1 MTEDALTAAIPL
13 AHLIPLL
20 VAVVAHRAH
29 RAVGQSSGRL
39 RDLLA
44 VRTSLRSLTAG
55 VALATLV
62 VLIVPITQVVLA
74 TALDWA
80 PWGPGPAAKAAL
92 PLVPLAAVM
101 ASLTALGEELGWRG
115 YLQSVTQQWGFW
127 RSAAA
132 VSGAFT
138 AFHVPLMWH
147 SWASDAMPGAEAVA
161 ATLNIAAGSFALSAL
176 RDRIG
181 TVWPAVWGHGL
192 LNSAVLWLHGSAAQV
207 DRFGAGAF
215 WIFTAVGWL
224 GWFIVAAATRRHPAW
239 A

>member
-92 PLVPLAAVM
+92 PLVPMAAVM

-115 YLQSVTQQWGFW
+115 YLQSVTHQWGFW

-138 AFHVPLMWH
+138 AFHAPLM
-147 SWASDAMPGAEAVA
+147 
-161 ATLNIAAGSFALSAL
+161 
-176 RDRIG
+176 
-181 TVWPAVWGHGL
+181 
-192 LNSAVLWLHGSAAQV
+192 
-207 DRFGAGAF
+207 
-215 WIFTAVGWL
+215 
-224 GWFIVAAATRRHPAW
+224 
-239 A
+239 

>member
-1 MTEDALTAAIPL
+1 M
-13 AHLIPLL
+13 
-20 VAVVAHRAH
+20 
-29 RAVGQSSGRL
+29 
-39 RDLLA
+39 
-44 VRTSLRSLTAG
+44 
-55 VALATLV
+55 
-62 VLIVPITQVVLA
+62 
-74 TALDWA
+74 
-80 PWGPGPAAKAAL
+80 
-92 PLVPLAAVM
+92 PLAAVM

-115 YLQSVTQQWGFW
+115 YLQSVTQPWGFW

-147 SWASDAMPGAEAVA
+147 SWASGAMPGAEAVA

-192 LNSAVLWLHGSAAQV
+192 LNSAVVWLHGSAAQV

>member
-1 MTEDALTAAIPL
+1 M
-13 AHLIPLL
+13 
-20 VAVVAHRAH
+20 
-29 RAVGQSSGRL
+29 
-39 RDLLA
+39 
-44 VRTSLRSLTAG
+44 
-55 VALATLV
+55 V

-92 PLVPLAAVM
+92 PLVPLATVM

-115 YLQSVTQQWGFW
+115 YLQSVTHQWGFW

-147 SWASDAMPGAEAVA
+147 SWASDAMPGAVAVA

-192 LNSAVLWLHGSAAQV
+192 LNSAVVWLHGSAAQV